1 MDTLSYLGQGFG
13 VALSPYNLVTALCG
27 TLIGTVVGL
36 LPGLGPINGV
46 ALLIPIAFAL
56 GLPPESALILLA
68 AVYLGCEYGGRI
80 SSILLN
86 IPGEASTVMTTLDGY
101 PMARQGLAGVAL
113 SLSAWSSFI
122 GAFIATCGMVLFAP
136 LLAKWAIAFGPAE
149 YFVLMVFAIVCL
161 GGMAG
166 DRPLKTFIA
175 ALIGLFLSS
184 VGIDAN
190 SGVYRFTGD
199 SVHLADGIQFV
210 VLVLGLF
217 SISEILLLLEKTHHG
232 HEAVKATGRMLF
244 NFKEAAS
251 VFVVNIRCGLL
262 GFIMGVLPGAGA
274 TLASAVAY
282 MTEKRIAGASGKF
295 GKGDARGLAAPET
308 AIGASCC
315 GALVLALDRKSVV

>member
-13 VALSPYNLVTALCG
+13 IALSPYNLVTALSG

-122 GAFIATCGMVLFAP
+122 GASLPPAAWCCSP
-136 LLAKWAIAFGPAE
+136 RCWRNGPSPSA
-149 YFVLMVFAIVCL
+149 
-161 GGMAG
+161 
-166 DRPLKTFIA
+166 RR
-175 ALIGLFLSS
+175 S
-184 VGIDAN
+184 
-190 SGVYRFTGD
+190 
-199 SVHLADGIQFV
+199 
-210 VLVLGLF
+210 
-217 SISEILLLLEKTHHG
+217 
-232 HEAVKATGRMLF
+232 
-244 NFKEAAS
+244 
-251 VFVVNIRCGLL
+251 
-262 GFIMGVLPGAGA
+262 
-274 TLASAVAY
+274 TL
-282 MTEKRIAGASGKF
+282 
-295 GKGDARGLAAPET
+295 
-308 AIGASCC
+308 C
-315 GALVLALDRKSVV
+315 